1 MGPENRELTIY
12 CQLLLVCRSSGR
24 LIIGLGPEALDVGA
38 RSLTVKVGVM
48 VTLVTGLGSG
58 LALQAK
64 MLESK
69 YK

>member
-1 MGPENRELTIY
+1 M
-12 CQLLLVCRSSGR
+12 CRSSGR
-24 LIIGLGPEALDVGA
+24 LIIGLGPEARDEGA

-48 VTLVTGLGSG
+48 VTLVTRLGSG

-69 YK
+69 

>member
-1 MGPENRELTIY
+1 MQKQR
-12 CQLLLVCRSSGR
+12 R

-38 RSLTVKVGVM
+38 RIRGRAHLTVKVGVM

-64 MLESK
+64 MLERNIISTG
-69 YK
+69 